1 MNGPLEGIKV
11 LDLTRHAPGPY
22 CTMILGDL
30 GADILK
36 VEGST
41 SDLVAPEFPAPNSPY
56 ESLSRNKKSIV
67 LNLRK
72 NEAREIFYKLAAG
85 TDVVV
90 EGFRPGTVRRLGVDY
105 DTLRGV
111 NERIVYCSITG
122 YGQDG
127 PNRDLV
133 GHDLNYL
140 AQGGFL
146 GILKNPSSFP
156 GNVVGDLTSGG
167 MQAVIGILAALL
179 ARQTTGKGQY
189 VDIAMADGV
198 VSLIGLYIGKYLET
212 GHMPEEGTRA
222 TVGGTHY
229 YNVYETR
236 DGKFISIAA
245 GEARFFAALCTALGC
260 EQFIPYQMDPK
271 KAPEIRE
278 FFARAF
284 LTRTRDEWFAI
295 LSKNDTAVGKVY
307 AIDELVSDP
316 HVLHRRMIVEI
327 DDPVHGK
334 VRQVGIP
341 IKLSQTPG
349 KIRHLGSRPGED
361 TAQVLAA
368 LGYSE
373 EAVQELAN
381 QGAITVVSADGRKE
395 KR

>member
-1 MNGPLEGIKV
+1 
-11 LDLTRHAPGPY
+11 
-22 CTMILGDL
+22 MILGDL

-56 ESLSRNKKSIV
+56 EPLSRNKRSII

-72 NEAREIFYKLAAG
+72 DEAREIFYKLAAE

-90 EGFRPGTVRRLGVDY
+90 EGFRPGTVHRLGVDY
-105 DTLRGV
+105 ETLRRI

-146 GILKNPSSFP
+146 GILKNPTSFP

-167 MQAVIGILAALL
+167 MQAVIGILAALV
-179 ARQTTGKGQY
+179 ARQITGKGQY

-212 GHMPEEGTRA
+212 GRMPQEETRA

-245 GEARFFAALCTALGC
+245 GEARFFAALCKALRC
-260 EQFIPYQMDPK
+260 EEFVPYQMDPK
-271 KAPEIRE
+271 KVPEIRE
-278 FFARAF
+278 YFTRAF

-295 LSKNDTAVGKVY
+295 LSKADTAVGKVY
-307 AIDELVSDP
+307 SLDELVSDA
-316 HVLHRRMIVEI
+316 HVLHRQMIIDI
-327 DDPVHGK
+327 DDPVKGK

-341 IKLSQTPG
+341 IKLSETQG
-349 KIRHLGSRPGED
+349 EVRNLGSRPGED

-368 LGYSE
+368 LGYGE
-373 EAVQELAN
+373 EAIHELTN
-381 QGAITVVSADGRKE
+381 KGVITMSSAGGRRDG
-395 KR
+395 

>member
-1 MNGPLEGIKV
+1 VAGPLEGIKV

-56 ESLSRNKKSIV
+56 EPLSRNKRSII

-72 NEAREIFYKLAAG
+72 DEARKIFYKLAAE

-90 EGFRPGTVRRLGVDY
+90 EGFRPGTVLRLGVDY

-146 GILKNPSSFP
+146 GILKNPTSFP

-167 MQAVIGILAALL
+167 MQAVIGILAALV
-179 ARQTTGKGQY
+179 ARQITGKGQY

-212 GHMPEEGTRA
+212 GRMPEEETRA

-245 GEARFFAALCTALGC
+245 GEARFFAALCKALGC
-260 EQFIPYQMDPK
+260 EEFVPYQMDPK
-271 KAPEIRE
+271 KVREIRE
-278 FFARAF
+278 YFTGAF
-284 LTRTRDEWFAI
+284 LTRTRDEWFDI
-295 LSKNDTAVGKVY
+295 LSKSDTAVGKVH

-327 DDPVHGK
+327 DDPVYGK
-334 VRQVGIP
+334 VQQVGIP
-341 IKLSQTPG
+341 IKLSETPG
-349 KIRHLGSRPGED
+349 EIRHLGSRPGAD

-373 EAVQELAN
+373 KAIQELSN
-381 QGAITVVSADGRKE
+381 RGVITMASTVA
-395 KR
+395 